1 MSALPQKLLSAALR
15 VKWETGHS
23 DDARAVALLAERV
36 PGFTAEQYAEAS
48 RRSAELDSAA
58 YDLAAA
64 WFATRGQGIYP
75 TVEAL
80 EARCPGF
87 SGTDYAE
94 AVGNN
99 VTWARK

>member
-1 MSALPQKLLSAALR
+1 LLSAALR

-23 DDARAVALLAERV
+23 EDQRAVELLAEWV
-36 PGFTAEQYAEAS
+36 PGLTAGQYAEAS
-48 RRSAELDSAA
+48 RRSAELDAA
-58 YDLAAA
+58 VYGLAAA
-64 WFATRGQGIYP
+64 WFATRGQGPYP

-99 VTWARK
+99 VTRARK